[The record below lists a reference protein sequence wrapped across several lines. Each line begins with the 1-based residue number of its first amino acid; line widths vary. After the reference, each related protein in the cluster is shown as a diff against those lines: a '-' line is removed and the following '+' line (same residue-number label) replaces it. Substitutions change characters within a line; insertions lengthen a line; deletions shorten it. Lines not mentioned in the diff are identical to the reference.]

1 MFDHFS
7 ILSTEKL
14 KLNIKSYPTENVPAN
29 TYLFKVNSKK
39 KNKKKLE
46 KGVEYVELTVKA
58 PERRCSN

>member
-7 ILSTEKL
+7 QLCTEKL

-39 KNKKKLE
+39 KKKE
-46 KGVEYVELTVKA
+46 TGVEHAELTVKA
-58 PERRCSN
+58 PEGRCSN

>member
-7 ILSTEKL
+7 TSSTEKL

-39 KNKKKLE
+39 KKKKKLE

>member
-7 ILSTEKL
+7 TSSTEKL

-29 TYLFKVNSKK
+29 TYLFKVNSKT

>member
-7 ILSTEKL
+7 TSSTEKL

-39 KNKKKLE
+39 KKKLE